1 VLTAHRPEFRCD
13 HEATGLPSRSSKGGT
28 MHGLACTRHSG
39 QHALIA
45 ICLCSQSECSTDCS
59 AGNCLSARKKQRE
72 PVKEGLAQDNPNPI
86 RTTAEQHLFW
96 LLREQHRTSAGP
108 PDYTAMMAHFNIAWL
123 KQTKLMLLQVKA
135 PALLCISAMQHVS
148 RHNACT
154 LISLQML
161 VILLL
166 AICLLGCALP
176 SEHQA
181 SLCIADE

>member
-1 VLTAHRPEFRCD
+1 MSYRL
-13 HEATGLPSRSSKGGT
+13 
-28 MHGLACTRHSG
+28 
-39 QHALIA
+39 
-45 ICLCSQSECSTDCS
+45 LCRE
-59 AGNCLSARKKQRE
+59 LFPARKKQRG
-72 PVKEGLAQDNPNPI
+72 PGKEGLAQDNPNPI

-96 LLREQHRTSAGP
+96 LLREQHKTAAGP

-123 KQTKLMLLQVKA
+123 KQTKLVLLQVKA

-148 RHNACT
+148 RHVACT
-154 LISLQML
+154 LTSLQIL